1 MDQNELIDLI
11 TKKVMDKINAQLPHV
26 AGSSSSDPSGDP
38 LSLAKYIDHT
48 LLKPDA
54 TDQEFDILCDEALR
68 YEFKSVCVNSQRVAY
83 VSKLLRNSKVKI
95 CAVVGFP
102 LGQMDSRAKAFE
114 ARRCIEDGAVELDMV
129 INIGQLKSGKLK
141 GVEDDIRAVR
151 RATRKNTVLKV
162 IIETGLLTDDEKVIA
177 CQLSQKAGADFVK
190 TSTGFSGGGATPEDI
205 ALMRRTVGPDMGVKA
220 SGGIRDTERAMLMLK
235 SGANRI
241 GAGAGVPIV
250 TGSKGT
256 GSY

>member
-11 TKKVMDKINAQLPHV
+11 TKNVMEKINAQLPHV
-26 AGSSSSDPSGDP
+26 VQNSNNNPSSDP

-54 TDQEFDILCDEALR
+54 SDQQFDQLCDEALR
-68 YEFKSVCVNSQRVAY
+68 YQFKSVCVNSHRVKY
-83 VSKLLRNSKVKI
+83 VSKLLRNSKVI
-95 CAVVGFP
+95 VCAVVGFP
-102 LGQMDSRAKAFE
+102 LGQMESRAKAFE
-114 ARRCIEDGAVELDMV
+114 ARRCIEDGATELDMV
-129 INIGQLKSGKLK
+129 INIGQLKSGNLK
-141 GVEDDIRAVR
+141 EVENDIRSVR

-162 IIETGLLTDDEKVIA
+162 IIETSLLTDDEKVIA
-177 CQLSQKAGADFVK
+177 CQISQKAGADFVK
-190 TSTGFSGGGATPEDI
+190 TSTGFSGGGATAEDI

-220 SGGIRDTERAMLMLK
+220 SGGIRDIEGAMLMLK

-241 GAGAGVPIV
+241 GAGAGVSIV
-250 TGSKGT
+250 TGAKGT

>member
-11 TKKVMDKINAQLPHV
+11 TKNVMEKINTQLPHV
-26 AGSSSSDPSGDP
+26 VQSSNNGPASDPMG
-38 LSLAKYIDHT
+38 LAKYIDHT

-54 TDQEFDILCDEALR
+54 SDQQFDQLCDEALR
-68 YEFKSVCVNSQRVAY
+68 YEFKSVCVNSQRVTY
-83 VSKLLRNSKVKI
+83 VKKRLRNSKVLV

-114 ARRCIEDGAVELDMV
+114 ARRCIEDGAAEIDMV
-129 INIGQLKSGKLK
+129 INVGQLKSGKLK
-141 GVEDDIRAVR
+141 EVEDDIRAVR
-151 RATRKNTVLKV
+151 RATRKSTVLKV
-162 IIETGLLTDDEKVIA
+162 IIETSLLTDDEKVIA

-190 TSTGFSGGGATPEDI
+190 TSTGFSGGGATSEDI

-220 SGGIRDTERAMLMLK
+220 SGGIRDTEGAMLMLK

-241 GAGAGVPIV
+241 GAGAGVAIAKGGK
-250 TGSKGT
+250 GSMG
-256 GSY
+256 Y